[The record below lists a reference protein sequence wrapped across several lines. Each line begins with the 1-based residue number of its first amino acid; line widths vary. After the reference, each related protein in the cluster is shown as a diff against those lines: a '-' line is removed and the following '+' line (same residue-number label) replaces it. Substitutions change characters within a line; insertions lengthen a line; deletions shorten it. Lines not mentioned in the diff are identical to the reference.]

1 MITRKNYEIY
11 FIEYLDGTLS
21 EAKAAELKTFLLLNP
36 DLSALL
42 EDTDKAK
49 LKAPVLIYRKKNVLK
64 KTEIQECPDYYA
76 IATAE
81 TVLTPEENQQLGKRK
96 SDQNFQ
102 KLVNTYRQFKVK
114 PDKNIRFEKKK
125 ALYHKPAYG
134 KLIIRISAAA
144 AIVMLMISMGRFLIH
159 PRPDQETVLPIA
171 GNAVKIE
178 PAEIIRHT
186 PAPLPVK
193 TIVLPVRL
201 RPISPSVYQQ
211 KETVNPV
218 SLSPSLLTSVNIN
231 ELQNEE
237 TQPPQTPVLGSSEIV
252 LHASAQEW
260 KASSTNFETRNIIT
274 SVISTGRNLAE
285 RTNKNILP

>member
-11 FIEYLDGTLS
+11 FIEYLDGTIS

-49 LKAPVLIYRKKNVLK
+49 LKAPVLIYRKKNLLK
-64 KTEIQECPDYYA
+64 KNELQECPDYYA
-76 IATAE
+76 IAAAE

-102 KLVNTYRQFKVK
+102 KRVNTYRQLKVK

-144 AIVMLMISMGRFLIH
+144 AVVMLIISMGRFLIQ
-159 PRPDQETVLPIA
+159 PRPDQNAVLPMA
-171 GNAVKIE
+171 GNTVKIE
-178 PAEIIRHT
+178 PAEIIRNT
-186 PAPLPVK
+186 SAPLPVK

-201 RPISPSVYQQ
+201 IPISPSAYQQ

-231 ELQNEE
+231 ELQSEE
-237 TQPPQTPVLGSSEIV
+237 TQTPQTPVLGSSEIV
-252 LHASAQEW
+252 LNESAQEW

>member
-96 SDQNFQ
+96 SDQPHQ
-102 KLVNTYRQFKVK
+102 
-114 PDKNIRFEKKK
+114 
-125 ALYHKPAYG
+125 AL
-134 KLIIRISAAA
+134 
-144 AIVMLMISMGRFLIH
+144 
-159 PRPDQETVLPIA
+159 PRARL
-171 GNAVKIE
+171 GN
-178 PAEIIRHT
+178 
-186 PAPLPVK
+186 
-193 TIVLPVRL
+193 
-201 RPISPSVYQQ
+201 
-211 KETVNPV
+211 
-218 SLSPSLLTSVNIN
+218 
-231 ELQNEE
+231 
-237 TQPPQTPVLGSSEIV
+237 
-252 LHASAQEW
+252 
-260 KASSTNFETRNIIT
+260 
-274 SVISTGRNLAE
+274 TGRN
-285 RTNKNILP
+285 RPGGTQILRSEQSEHGNDHPGHTSSRHQAVQ

>member
-1 MITRKNYEIY
+1 
-11 FIEYLDGTLS
+11 
-21 EAKAAELKTFLLLNP
+21 
-36 DLSALL
+36 
-42 EDTDKAK
+42 
-49 LKAPVLIYRKKNVLK
+49 
-64 KTEIQECPDYYA
+64 
-76 IATAE
+76 
-81 TVLTPEENQQLGKRK
+81 
-96 SDQNFQ
+96 
-102 KLVNTYRQFKVK
+102 
-114 PDKNIRFEKKK
+114 
-125 ALYHKPAYG
+125 
-134 KLIIRISAAA
+134 
-144 AIVMLMISMGRFLIH
+144 MGRFLIH

-178 PAEIIRHT
+178 PVEIIRHT

-237 TQPPQTPVLGSSEIV
+237 TQTPQTPVLGSSEIV
-252 LHASAQEW
+252 LNESAQEW

>member
-1 MITRKNYEIY
+1 MITRENYEIY

-49 LKAPVLIYRKKNVLK
+49 LKAPALIYRKKHLLK
-64 KTEIQECPDYYA
+64 KTEIQECRDYYA
-76 IATAE
+76 IAAAE

-102 KLVNTYRQFKVK
+102 KLVNTYRQLKVK

-144 AIVMLMISMGRFLIH
+144 AIVMLMISMGRFLIQ
-159 PRPDQETVLPIA
+159 PRPDQNAVLPMA
-171 GNAVKIE
+171 DNAVKIE
-178 PAEIIRHT
+178 PAEIIRST
-186 PAPLPVK
+186 SAPLAVK

-201 RPISPSVYQQ
+201 IPISPSAHQQ

-231 ELQNEE
+231 ELQSAE
-237 TQPPQTPVLGSSEIV
+237 TQTPQTPVLGSSEIV
-252 LHASAQEW
+252 LNESAQEW

>member
-1 MITRKNYEIY
+1 MSRLLRNCNSRNSTDTGRKP
-11 FIEYLDGTLS
+11 T
-21 EAKAAELKTFLLLNP
+21 T
-36 DLSALL
+36 
-42 EDTDKAK
+42 
-49 LKAPVLIYRKKNVLK
+49 
-64 KTEIQECPDYYA
+64 
-76 IATAE
+76 
-81 TVLTPEENQQLGKRK
+81 GKRK

-193 TIVLPVRL
+193 QLSYRSGSGQYPL
-201 RPISPSVYQQ
+201 LFISKKKPSI
-211 KETVNPV
+211 
-218 SLSPSLLTSVNIN
+218 PSLY
-231 ELQNEE
+231 
-237 TQPPQTPVLGSSEIV
+237 
-252 LHASAQEW
+252 
-260 KASSTNFETRNIIT
+260 R
-274 SVISTGRNLAE
+274 
-285 RTNKNILP
+285 LPY

>member
-159 PRPDQETVLPIA
+159 RSSHSRQRSENRAGRDYPAYPCSVTGKNNCLTGQAQANIPFCLSAKRNRQSRLFIA
-171 GNAVKIE
+171 F
-178 PAEIIRHT
+178 
-186 PAPLPVK
+186 
-193 TIVLPVRL
+193 
-201 RPISPSVYQQ
+201 
-211 KETVNPV
+211 
-218 SLSPSLLTSVNIN
+218 LTDKR
-231 ELQNEE
+231 QYKR
-237 TQPPQTPVLGSSEIV
+237 
-252 LHASAQEW
+252 AA
-260 KASSTNFETRNIIT
+260 K
-274 SVISTGRNLAE
+274 
-285 RTNKNILP
+285 